1 MPITVIL
8 AIAALI
14 SFAAC
19 VNGYLGAT
27 FTLFMW
33 VVLLGMVRQQVAI
46 PGQGYT
52 QITQYTWAPHL
63 LLPLTLFLIF
73 WQRRLRG
80 RIGPRYGVRDLMRRR
95 RAGYA

>member
-1 MPITVIL
+1 MSITVIL
-8 AIAALI
+8 TIAALI

-33 VVLLGMVRQQVAI
+33 VVLTGMVRQQVAI

-52 QITQYTWAPHL
+52 QITQYTWAPNL
-63 LLPLTLFLIF
+63 LLPLSLFLIV
-73 WQRRLRG
+73 WQMRLRG
-80 RIGPRYGVRDLMRRR
+80 RIGPRRGVRDLLRRR
-95 RAGYA
+95 SSYA